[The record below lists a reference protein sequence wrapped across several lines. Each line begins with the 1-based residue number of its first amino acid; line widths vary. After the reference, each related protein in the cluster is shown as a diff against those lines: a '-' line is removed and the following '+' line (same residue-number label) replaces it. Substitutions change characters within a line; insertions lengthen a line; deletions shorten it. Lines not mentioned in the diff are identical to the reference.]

1 MRCRYFLKQIKR
13 KTDNMMAGLEEL
25 MRRIDSSSPW
35 RRGIQFSVSVSEPS
49 YSCNWRV
56 MKIKQ
61 FKLLGRKK

>member
-1 MRCRYFLKQIKR
+1 
-13 KTDNMMAGLEEL
+13 MMAGLEEL